1 MSRLVG
7 LCLLSSVSH
16 HRLWVMMD
24 GNSVLTNM
32 MHHRWTWV
40 EMLFSYNRRH
50 TLAPKHWLLRGRQLL
65 GSSAVILLLR
75 ELHIRGSLNFC
86 PMAHMM
92 SPALQMLH
100 SSLLGSCSGGQ
111 TRTVACKQSRLTL
124 LRFKNGAA
132 VSCQGFRCLWCVS
145 LLSIWSCVSMFLNL
159 LPSLCPLHRP
169 QLLPAWATTSQ
180 TQHWWER
187 APVMVTGLLLVL
199 TRLSPARADCGVLL
213 IMAGWLCCG
222 TSWVCPSAPPHPC

>member
-75 ELHIRGSLNFC
+75 ELHIQGSLNFC

-132 VSCQGFRCLWCVS
+132 VSWPY
-145 LLSIWSCVSMFLNL
+145 SMSGIQVPLVCFLIKY
-159 LPSLCPLHRP
+159 
-169 QLLPAWATTSQ
+169 
-180 TQHWWER
+180 
-187 APVMVTGLLLVL
+187 
-199 TRLSPARADCGVLL
+199 L
-213 IMAGWLCCG
+213 IMRVYVSKPTPLPM
-222 TSWVCPSAPPHPC
+222 PSA